1 MKKNEK
7 LQQFVEEVKRYREL
21 ILSYLTIC
29 SDEEVNEVASTARY
43 YNNQGNL
50 NCIELFTLS
59 IRGVIE
65 EALKNSDVN
74 IKLLSQKNF
83 LINFNNDYSC
93 LKKELDSFYNQ
104 LTEEEKNL
112 AAEALNRYTSLCN
125 NSYGYIKKTAN
136 EKEKN
141 VAEKSGFLEIDYIDF
156 LIQYNRTKE
165 LNLIYNSSDI
175 TIEQKREFFRKIVF
189 SSIELKN
196 LRLIGIEKIFT
207 KEELK
212 TMLEEKL
219 EERYRHPIFVSREL
233 DYFISNK
240 LVDFNELINIEEGK
254 TISMICEIFA
264 NDTTGTWQYIYKK
277 YSFLLNT
284 EILENTNQAIIEIIY
299 KDLYSL
305 KCFLNLEEFKL
316 TEITYQMIIKNLKE
330 VVRQDKD
337 NKHFEEICLLL
348 QEKAQHIK
356 VTPATFGALDKKFVK
371 EQYQTY
377 ENIVETSNKR
387 KEMIC
392 NLLETLIKIKE
403 NERPSFIPLLENEL
417 RTLGLY
423 LPSLNSLRSNRE
435 ELDEIKEIEP
445 TLKTKIEYDEN
456 YDLLLEKQYQSM
468 LNNPVLED
476 IMDENLNLKYEIW
489 KLFLDEKI
497 SSGIKHKLLNKIP
510 QNMIFL
516 IFNASAKDILIYLY
530 PEKTENEIFL
540 EIMLLGQEDLA
551 ENYIKSS
558 NSNDQEKYRKL
569 IDEIK

>member
-1 MKKNEK
+1 MEKNEK

-65 EALKNSDVN
+65 ETLKNSDVN

-93 LKKELDSFYNQ
+93 LKKELDSFYDQ

-125 NSYGYIKKTAN
+125 NSYDYIKKTAN

-141 VAEKSGFLEIDYIDF
+141 VAEKRDFLEIDYIDF

-551 ENYIKSS
+551 ENYIKCS

-569 IDEIK
+569 IDEI